1 MIKIPRMNTRGLL
14 LTYAVLIILMIIGSS
29 AGAAPEFAT
38 TADLGGYMVS
48 FLAIGAVIYT
58 GAFLYVRFVYF
69 KKRTPEAVGQAVS
82 YSGFEQRKFSAPI
95 RSGITPKPST
105 ASSDPRAPRIFISYR
120 RSDSAD
126 VTGRI
131 GDRLVQR
138 FGREAT
144 FKDVDSIPLGIDFR
158 HHLDSVVGQCDV
170 LLAVIG
176 DDWLGVTN
184 TDGQRRLDDPHD
196 YVRYEIES
204 ALERGILV
212 VPLLVEGTPMPKAET
227 LPATLK
233 DLAYRNALS
242 IRPDPD
248 FHVDMDRL
256 IEELAKQEI
265 RS

>member
-1 MIKIPRMNTRGLL
+1 MIG
-14 LTYAVLIILMIIGSS
+14 
-29 AGAAPEFAT
+29 
-38 TADLGGYMVS
+38 

-69 KKRTPEAVGQAVS
+69 KKPAVEAANQAAS
-82 YSGFEQRKFSAPI
+82 RSGFSAKAA
-95 RSGITPKPST
+95 TP
-105 ASSDPRAPRIFISYR
+105 ASASRAPCIFISYR

-131 GDRLVQR
+131 DDRLVQR
-138 FGREAT
+138 FGRETT
-144 FKDVDSIPLGIDFR
+144 FKDVNSIPLGIDFR
-158 HHLDSVVGQCDV
+158 QHIDSVIGQCDV

-176 DDWLGVTN
+176 DDWLDITN
-184 TDGQRRLDDPHD
+184 DDGQRRLDDPND

-204 ALERGILV
+204 ALQRDILV
-212 VPLLVEGTPMPKAET
+212 VPLLVEGTPMPVAED

-233 DLAYRNALS
+233 NLAFRNALS

-256 IEELAKQEI
+256 IEELIGGKGE
-265 RS
+265 RGKG